1 MINFDKNYCPRCQRR
16 WTDIYYKY
24 PECECGLR
32 VSGINVGNSEE
43 DTYITN
49 MTISVGHYFV
59 YWYRRGESM
68 VGTYEKD
75 PRIPMPVIP
84 LPFLPY
90 DITEEQIELY
100 LTFS

>member
-1 MINFDKNYCPRCQRR
+1 
-16 WTDIYYKY
+16 
-24 PECECGLR
+24 
-32 VSGINVGNSEE
+32 
-43 DTYITN
+43 